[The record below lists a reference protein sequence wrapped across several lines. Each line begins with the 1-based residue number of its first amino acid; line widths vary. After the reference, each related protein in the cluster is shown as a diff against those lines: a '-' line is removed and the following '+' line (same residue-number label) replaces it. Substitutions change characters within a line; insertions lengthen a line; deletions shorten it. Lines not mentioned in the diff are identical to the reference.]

1 MSDIR
6 ESLKPTKM
14 KSSPT
19 KPSESSNSGNTPKRE
34 AAEQKRIADAKAA
47 FQDAVYDVF
56 RRRGNKPSA
65 TERARLRDLL
75 ANASCPRD
83 VANDLRG
90 GAVQLDTTEFLNFF
104 LASVMPEENR
114 VAVVSKVKWG
124 DGAKKEEKSKTETQ
138 TKLEFSF
145 PVGGRGADLQAMLQ
159 GYQNEEDLKGANQY
173 ETASGEKVN
182 AKKNLQPQVTNPKA
196 EIVISLKRFEYEIK
210 GGELSRKKIEDPV
223 SLNDISL
230 PLQADPSKMKNY
242 RATSFIVHQGGLGG
256 GHYIAYVQESDEQW
270 YCYNDSSKTK
280 VSGDDLEKA
289 KAQAYVVKYS
299 PIDADSNECR
309 LPESQGRNGTANG
322 GDRCWANAAFAFA
335 LSMTSLH
342 DDNHE
347 RSVETEAPKIQNAR
361 RIGEITATGV
371 NPTTEEIGVESHVK
385 EILNLDEKSDLRDVL
400 KALKS
405 IKPEIRKPLNDRLE
419 EIGAVSTSGLL
430 QNAAQTYLLKL
441 TDQQDDKKTDAILG
455 LSGFFSDE
463 RNREDVLKIIDAV
476 DAFDANKAGFI
487 ADPQGFCA
495 NLINSSDLTEAKEKL
510 KPKATHFV
518 TTADLCY
525 EAIAE
530 GNAENLK
537 KFLPH
542 AITQDKDFL
551 TNALCCA
558 VMSKQAAI
566 SKLLIDDYKAKQD
579 KQSPLYGKNAK
590 EIDDEP
596 GREKILSPES
606 NPGEGLAPTVL
617 VDRLKIS
624 YPAKFA
630 TSETGQS
637 FSQARNNLFSAF
649 EIMPLRKKWPLE
661 FLSNISVAAV
671 DLALSI
677 AWSVFE
683 YIIPAVINT
692 LTYPIRT
699 EEEIPKK
706 KRGLEEIGENKTEYR
721 GRATAKV
728 QTKDKVS
735 AAVTVEAEEE
745 RVPKVIAPGKAST
758 GEDGVLPGNVVA
770 QPKAER
776 LKGLSSR
783 ALAR

>member
-1 MSDIR
+1 VSDIR
-6 ESLKPTKM
+6 ESIKPTKM

-19 KPSESSNSGNTPKRE
+19 KPSASSNPINAPERE
-34 AAEQKRIADAKAA
+34 AEQKRIADAKAA

-56 RRRGNKPSA
+56 RRGGNKPSA

-83 VANDLRG
+83 VADDLRG

-124 DGAKKEEKSKTETQ
+124 AEAKKEERSKTETQ

-145 PVGGRGADLQAMLQ
+145 PVGGRGADLKAMLQ

-210 GGELSRKKIEDPV
+210 GGELSRKKINDPV

-270 YCYNDSSKTK
+270 YCYNDSSKTA
-280 VSGDDLEKA
+280 VSDDDLEKA

-299 PIDADSNECR
+299 PIDEHGKCL
-309 LPESQGRNGTANG
+309 LPESQGINGTANG
-322 GDRCWANAAFAFA
+322 GNRCWANAAFAFA

-342 DDNHE
+342 DDEHK
-347 RSVETEAPKIQNAR
+347 RSVETEAPKIQNR
-361 RIGEITATGV
+361 SRIEKIMKPGANTTA
-371 NPTTEEIGVESHVK
+371 EEIGIETHVER
-385 EILNLDEKSDLRDVL
+385 ILNLDEESDLKAVL
-400 KALKS
+400 KELES

-441 TDQQDDKKTDAILG
+441 TDKQDDKKTDAILG

-463 RNREDVLKIIDAV
+463 RNREDVLKIIEAIEAV
-476 DAFDANKAGFI
+476 DANKAAFI
-487 ADPQGFCA
+487 ADPQGFCV
-495 NLINSSDLTEAKEKL
+495 NKINSSDSTKAKEKL

-558 VMSKQAAI
+558 VMSKQAEIA
-566 SKLLIDDYKAKQD
+566 KLLIDDYEAKQD
-579 KQSPLYGKNAK
+579 KQSPLYGKSAK
-590 EIDDEP
+590 EIDDGP
-596 GREKILSPES
+596 GRKKILSPES
-606 NPGEGLAPTVL
+606 NAEEGVAPPVL
-617 VDRLKIS
+617 FNRWRIS
-624 YPAKFA
+624 YPANFE
-630 TSETGQS
+630 TSETGE
-637 FSQARNNLFSAF
+637 FSRTTKNIVFRAF
-649 EIMPLRKKWPLE
+649 DLPLNKEWPLE
-661 FLSNISVAAV
+661 FLKKMLVATAG
-671 DLALSI
+671 LASSI
-677 AWSVFE
+677 VLGVVQ
-683 YIIPAVINT
+683 YVIPAVINT
-692 LTYPIRT
+692 LTHPIRT
-699 EEEIPKK
+699 EEKIIKK
-706 KRGLEEIGENKTEYR
+706 KEGSAEIGAKKVENR
-721 GRATAKV
+721 G
-728 QTKDKVS
+728 S
-735 AAVTVEAEEE
+735 AAVTVEAEEKLD
-745 RVPKVIAPGKAST
+745 PKVIARDKATT
-758 GEDGVLPGNVVA
+758 GGGGVLPETVVA

-776 LKGLSSR
+776 LKRLSSR
-783 ALAR
+783 ER